1 LGACKTLTS
10 LGEIARLAA
19 VLIAA
24 GSGAAWVNRP
34 ALPGDQFQ
42 LAEGNGSWTR
52 IAEGNGTQTR
62 IAEGNGTVTRI
73 AEGNG
78 TVTRI
83 AEGNGPRTRVA

>member
-1 LGACKTLTS
+1 MIMKAILL
-10 LGEIARLAA
+10 ARVAA

-42 LAEGNGSWTR
+42 LAEGSGSR
-52 IAEGNGTQTR
+52 TR

-73 AEGNG
+73 AEGNR
-78 TVTRI
+78 TQTRI
-83 AEGNGPRTRVA
+83 AEGNGSRTRVA